1 LDKTAEKRSLQADM
15 AENQQLFRVLIVDD
29 HPMMRRGFG
38 DCLIDTGRF
47 LIAGEA
53 ESLEAGRA
61 MLEHLKAP
69 PDLIILDIGLGD
81 ENGLDF
87 IKIAKDLYAAR
98 NMAAPP
104 VLIYSVFEDPFRV
117 QAAMQL
123 GARGYVSKSAGE
135 PELLRAIDRALAGE
149 RHIDEKLEVTA
160 QKTEGLYDLFTRR
173 EREILMLVKQHY
185 DNRRIAALCGITS
198 RTVENHL
205 SHIYYKTGLKKRE
218 QLLSL

>member
-1 LDKTAEKRSLQADM
+1 MAEKQF
-15 AENQQLFRVLIVDD
+15 QVLIVDD

-53 ESLEAGRA
+53 DSLEAGRA
-61 MLEHLKAP
+61 MLKNLKAP

-81 ENGLDF
+81 EDGLDF
-87 IKIAKDLYAAR
+87 IKIVKDLCAAR
-98 NMAAPP
+98 NITAPP

-117 QAAMQL
+117 QTAMQL

-149 RHIDEKLEVTA
+149 RCIIDEKFEVPL
-160 QKTEGLYDLFTRR
+160 QKTGGLYDLFTGR
-173 EREILMLVKQHY
+173 EREILMLVKQDY
-185 DNRRIAALCGITS
+185 DNRRIAALCRITP

-205 SHIYYKTGLKKRE
+205 SHIYYKTGLKSRE

>member
-1 LDKTAEKRSLQADM
+1 MAEKQRI
-15 AENQQLFRVLIVDD
+15 FRVLIVDD

-53 ESLEAGRA
+53 ESLEAGRV
-61 MLEHLKAP
+61 MMEHLKTP

-87 IKIAKDLYAAR
+87 IKIVKDLCAAR
-98 NMAAPP
+98 NMTPPP
-104 VLIYSVFEDPFRV
+104 VLICSVFEDPFRV

-135 PELLRAIDRALAGE
+135 PELLRAIDRTLTGE
-149 RHIDEKLEVTA
+149 RYIDEKFEVPL
-160 QKTEGLYDLFTRR
+160 QKNEGLYDLFTRR
-173 EREILMLVKQHY
+173 EREILMLVKQDY
-185 DNRRIAALCGITS
+185 DNRRIAALCGITP

-205 SHIYYKTGLKKRE
+205 SHIYYKTGLKNRE
-218 QLLSL
+218 QLHGL

>member
-1 LDKTAEKRSLQADM
+1 MTEKQKI
-15 AENQQLFRVLIVDD
+15 FRVLIVDD

-53 ESLEAGRA
+53 ESLEEGRA
-61 MLEHLKAP
+61 MLEHLKEP
-69 PDLIILDIGLGD
+69 PDMIVLDSGLGD
-81 ENGLDF
+81 ENGLDC
-87 IKIAKDLYAAR
+87 IGMVKELCAAR
-98 NMAAPP
+98 KIRVPP

-117 QAAMQL
+117 QAAIQL

-135 PELLRAIDRALAGE
+135 RELLRAIDRALAGE
-149 RHIDEKLEVTA
+149 PYIDEKFEVTA
-160 QKTEGLYDLFTRR
+160 QKNEGLYDLFTRR

-185 DNRRIAALCGITS
+185 DNRRIAALCGITP

-205 SHIYYKTGLKKRE
+205 SHIYYKTGLKNRE
-218 QLLSL
+218 QLRSL